1 MGVRL
6 SGPVR
11 EGVARTLVNR
21 DFTLFGVDGGEPGV
35 TRLALARPGLKERR
49 MA

>member
-1 MGVRL
+1 VGVRL
-6 SGPVR
+6 SGPVQ

-21 DFTLFGVDGGEPGV
+21 DFTLFGVGGVELGV
-35 TRLALARPGLKERR
+35 TRLALARPGLQERR